1 MSRTYQA
8 KFIYL
13 DKIVVNGICE
23 HIPAIEAK
31 LNAVGTLVSASTA
44 ALAAAIPSATL
55 GIRFKPVQMEAS
67 IPPTKQS
74 PAPVSLT
81 VTTDAGEMHNK
92 KMRIS
97 FQICSTKPMW
107 MRA

>member
-1 MSRTYQA
+1 MSRAYQA

-31 LNAVGTLVSASTA
+31 LNAIGTLVFASTA
-44 ALAAAIPSATL
+44 ALAAAIPTATL

-81 VTTDAGEMHNK
+81 TDAGSAGKCTTVRKRTNTAAQD
-92 KMRIS
+92 RG
-97 FQICSTKPMW
+97 
-107 MRA
+107 